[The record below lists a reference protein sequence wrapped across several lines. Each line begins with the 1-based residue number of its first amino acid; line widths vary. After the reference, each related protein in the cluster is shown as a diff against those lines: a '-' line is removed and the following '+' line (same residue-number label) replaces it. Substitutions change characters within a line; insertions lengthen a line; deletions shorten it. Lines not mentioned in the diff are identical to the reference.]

1 MRTIYLN
8 AGTMVHFA
16 DNDSISEKQLF
27 GPGKAIIVEGKSI
40 TNILDSQEVI
50 REYTLP
56 EDTSQFQHDEVHVHD
71 LQGQAIVPGLIDGHT
86 HLLWAG
92 DRSKEVA
99 WRQEGK
105 SYAQI
110 SEMGGGIGHTV
121 SQTRKASTDQLLE
134 LGYLR
139 LRDALRTGTT
149 HLEAKT
155 GYGLTTESELR
166 LLEIAA
172 KLNHIE
178 HTPTIE

>member
-16 DNDSISEKQLF
+16 DATAPNEKPF
-27 GPGKAIIVEGKSI
+27 FSPGKAIVIEGQVI
-40 TNILDSQEVI
+40 TKIQDSQEVI
-50 REYTLP
+50 HEYTLP
-56 EDTSQFQHDEVHVHD
+56 EDISQFQHDDVHVHD
-71 LQGQAIVPGLIDGHT
+71 LHGQAIVPGLIDGHT

-121 SQTRKASTDQLLE
+121 SQTRTATPDHLLE

-155 GYGLTTESELR
+155 GYGLTTDSELR

-172 KLNHIE
+172 
-178 HTPTIE
+178 

>member
-16 DNDSISEKQLF
+16 NPGTENENQLF
-27 GPGKAIIVEGKSI
+27 GKGKAIIVEGQQI
-40 TNILDSQEVI
+40 INIQYSQNVIQEYDLPRDI
-50 REYTLP
+50 RE
-56 EDTSQFQHDEVHVHD
+56 FQHDQVHVHD
-71 LQGQAIVPGLIDGHT
+71 LNGQAIVPGLIDGHT

-92 DRSKEVA
+92 DRSREVA

-121 SQTRKASTDQLLE
+121 SETRTASTDRLLE
-134 LGYLR
+134 QGYTR

-149 HLEAKT
+149 HL
-155 GYGLTTESELR
+155 
-166 LLEIAA
+166 
-172 KLNHIE
+172 
-178 HTPTIE
+178 